1 LLLIAA
7 AVPVGCSGGG
17 APVAPIPTP
26 SPSPTIAPGI
36 YFVAKDGSLTDV
48 SHYTVASPFPVSLS
62 AYPTVTLEITNLGD
76 LETDGLIDYVPAGNE
91 CYEKPV
97 AATTNTITLGPNM
110 SFQCGVGVEASDI
123 FEAVSGP
130 PGTAGIKDDF
140 IYKVTK

>member
-1 LLLIAA
+1 
-7 AVPVGCSGGG
+7 
-17 APVAPIPTP
+17 VAN
-26 SPSPTIAPGI
+26 
-36 YFVAKDGSLTDV
+36 DGSLTDV

-76 LETDGLIDYVPAGNE
+76 LETDGLIDYVSVGNE
-91 CYEKPV
+91 CYEQNV
-97 AATTNTITLGPNM
+97 AGTADRVTLAPAK
-110 SFQCGVGVEASDI
+110 FYQCGVGVEASDV

>member
-1 LLLIAA
+1 M
-7 AVPVGCSGGG
+7 
-17 APVAPIPTP
+17 
-26 SPSPTIAPGI
+26 
-36 YFVAKDGSLTDV
+36 AKDGSLTDV

-91 CYEKPV
+91 CYEQSV
-97 AATTNTITLGPNM
+97 AGTADTITLGNAIV
-110 SFQCGVGVEASDI
+110 SQCGVGVEASDI